1 MIKKS
6 YKYKKSSGLVVK
18 SIKRG
23 KKPGNRQKNRNKKS
37 RSRSRGSKINTKYDG
52 AKRKYNEINLL
63 EDRDCVPSESE
74 RLLNAI
80 ICGNLEV
87 VRNLYRNNHNLNNI
101 GALGLAVHHE
111 HLPIIEFLL
120 NNKAVDIN
128 FINIKSDKAFVS
140 NTALMISVQRRNIEI
155 LLYLLQKEADL
166 NIQNQMGNTA
176 LHIAVIQDFRS
187 AILFLLMKGADDT
200 ITNNAGSTPFNF
212 AYEFARPYAN
222 RTLWNEIKTKKL
234 FSDIE
239 LFDTTILSASA
250 SEKEKNLFTNI
261 LNWFNPPT
269 VPLFKFMEEV
279 KNPYDILL
287 QTMSFATDDPDSNF
301 DIDPRFLET
310 DSLTYKSFVTAVEN
324 AFATLTPEERLAGIS
339 MERFIPLIGFHGK
352 NKTWI
357 ISMLYD
363 VLLKDKLKIPSLNK
377 LEIIRTDV
385 DEEDDAKALV
395 VLLPPS
401 T

>member
-1 MIKKS
+1 MIKRS
-6 YKYKKSSGLVVK
+6 NKYKISSALVVK

-23 KKPGNRQKNRNKKS
+23 KKPVNRQKNINKKS
-37 RSRSRGSKINTKYDG
+37 RSRSRGRGRGRGSKITTKYDG
-52 AKRKYNEINLL
+52 AKRKYSEINPL
-63 EDRDCVPSESE
+63 EDRDCVSHSSYVPSESE
-74 RLLNAI
+74 R
-80 ICGNLEV
+80 
-87 VRNLYRNNHNLNNI
+87 HLNNI

-111 HLPIIEFLL
+111 HLLIIEFLL

-128 FINIKSDKAFVS
+128 FINIKSDNAFVS
-140 NTALMISVQRRNIEI
+140 NTALMISVQKRNIKI
-155 LLYLLQKEADL
+155 LLYLLQRGADL

-176 LHIAVIQDFRS
+176 LHLAVITDFRS
-187 AILFLLMKGADDT
+187 AILYLLMKGADDT
-200 ITNNAGSTPFNF
+200 ITNNDGKTPYDF

-222 RTLWNEIKTKKL
+222 RSLWNEIKTKKL

-239 LFDTTILSASA
+239 LFDTTMLSAST

-261 LNWFNPPT
+261 LNWFNPPPA
-269 VPLFKFMEEV
+269 VPLSKFMEEV

-287 QTMSFATDDPDSNF
+287 HTMSFVTDDPDSNF

-357 ISMLYD
+357 ISMMYD
-363 VLLKDKLKIPSLNK
+363 VLLKDKRKFPSLNK
-377 LEIIRTDV
+377 LEIIRVDV
-385 DEEDDAKALV
+385 DEEDEAKALV